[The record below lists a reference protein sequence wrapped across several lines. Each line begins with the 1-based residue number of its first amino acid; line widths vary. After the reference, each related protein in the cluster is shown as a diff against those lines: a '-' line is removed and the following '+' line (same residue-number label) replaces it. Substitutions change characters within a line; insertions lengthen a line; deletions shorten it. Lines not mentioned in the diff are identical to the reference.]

1 MKMKKWWLAAVV
13 AMIAVGGCAKEET
26 EQKQSLQGASLLRTQ
41 TSGTAKHA
49 ELNQGPA
56 ERAASYL
63 RGRDDVRDVV
73 AVNSVDRL
81 LIAYQIPHMKRW
93 SRKQIEKDI
102 DQKLRDLFPGY
113 DVVSSSDLKIFWKT
127 KELKANMD
135 NRRWDERKVN
145 REIKRIEKLSK
156 EQT

>member
-1 MKMKKWWLAAVV
+1 MKMKKWWLTAVV
-13 AMIAVGGCAKEET
+13 VMIAVGGCAKEET
-26 EQKQSLQGASLLRTQ
+26 EQKQSLQGANLLKTQ

-56 ERAASYL
+56 ERAARYL

-73 AVNSVDRL
+73 AVNSGDRL
-81 LIAYQIPHMKRW
+81 LVAYQIPHMKRW

-102 DQKLRDLFPGY
+102 DQKLRGMFPGY
-113 DVVSSSDLKIFWKT
+113 NVVSSSDLKIFWKT
-127 KELKANMD
+127 KQLKANMD
-135 NRRWDERKVN
+135 HRRWDERKVN
-145 REIKRIEKLSK
+145 REMGRIEKLSK

>member
-1 MKMKKWWLAAVV
+1 MEMKKWWLAAV
-13 AMIAVGGCAKEET
+13 AAIIATSGCAKEET
-26 EQKQSLQGASLLRTQ
+26 EQKQSLQRANLLRTH

-56 ERAASYL
+56 ERAVAYL
-63 RGRDDVRDVV
+63 RQRDDVRDVV
-73 AVNSVDRL
+73 AVNSGDRL
-81 LIAYQIPHMKRW
+81 LVAYQIPHMKRW

-102 DQKLRDLFPGY
+102 DHKLRDMFPGY

-135 NRRWDERKVN
+135 NPRWDERKFN
-145 REIKRIEKLSK
+145 QEIRRIEKLSK